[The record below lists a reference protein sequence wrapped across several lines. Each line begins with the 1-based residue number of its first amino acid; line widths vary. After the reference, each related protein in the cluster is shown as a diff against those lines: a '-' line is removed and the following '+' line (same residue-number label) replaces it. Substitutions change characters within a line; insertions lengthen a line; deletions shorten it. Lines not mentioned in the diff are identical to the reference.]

1 MRKKG
6 FLYALVP
13 LLALLDQLSKWWV
26 IEIFFR
32 TRTFEAHEQ
41 GKGFGE
47 WLMSLGQ
54 TPFPPVRFEIMP
66 SFNLV
71 MVWNK
76 GVSFGMFASDDSVM
90 PLFLGG
96 TALLMCCVFLVWIW
110 RTPHLMTALPLV
122 LICAGAISNVW
133 DRARFG
139 GVADFLDFY
148 WGDAHYPAFN
158 LADSFIVLGVA
169 WLAFDGVVLEP
180 RRLKQLPQP
189 SVTS

>member
-1 MRKKG
+1 MTKKS
-6 FLYALVP
+6 FFYALIP
-13 LLALLDQLSKWWV
+13 ILALLDQLSKWWV
-26 IEIFFR
+26 IERFFR

-41 GKGFGE
+41 GKPFGE
-47 WLMSLGQ
+47 WLVSLAQ
-54 TPFPPVRFEIMP
+54 TPFPPVKFEITP
-66 SFNLV
+66 FFNLV

-76 GVSFGMFASDDSVM
+76 GVSFGMFASDDSLM

-96 TALLMCCVFLVWIW
+96 TALLMCCVFLIWIW
-110 RTPHLMTALPLV
+110 KTPHLMTVLPLV

-148 WGDAHYPAFN
+148 WGDIHYPAFN

-169 WLAFDGVVLEP
+169 WLAFDGVILEP
-180 RRLKQLPQP
+180 RRLKKISKP
-189 SVTS
+189 SVT